1 MQVVSLIR
9 KAEDSAG
16 ASIALQDCF
25 AMSKQQAEG
34 VLNLSL
40 RRLTSLEGKK
50 LQEEN
55 DILSDRWV
63 PTARCT
69 PPPNGGRGCWTSIAT
84 YSPGLWRALPAA
96 LINCVRSSVHEGY
109 RGCGLSNGIIE

>member
-1 MQVVSLIR
+1 MSLIR

-55 DILSDRWV
+55 DVLSARCV
-63 PTARCT
+63 SFPTA
-69 PPPNGGRGCWTSIAT
+69 PH
-84 YSPGLWRALPAA
+84 LPRVAVGV
-96 LINCVRSSVHEGY
+96 C
-109 RGCGLSNGIIE
+109 

>member
-1 MQVVSLIR
+1 M
-9 KAEDSAG
+9 
-16 ASIALQDCF
+16 QDCF

-55 DILSDRWV
+55 DVLSARCV
-63 PTARCT
+63 FLPTAPHLPRCCGCMLY
-69 PPPNGGRGCWTSIAT
+69 PNHISQPQHQVLVVAPLLHAQTD
-84 YSPGLWRALPAA
+84 
-96 LINCVRSSVHEGY
+96 V
-109 RGCGLSNGIIE
+109 